1 MPSICTLSEHQL
13 LTSLTSPSDYA
24 AQLVQLLN
32 LARWFLL
39 FQGVQL
45 IPQHCILLSTTMKVL
60 CMGDMEEPGSWQGR
74 PACLICVYSVMN
86 GCHTTSAVLALFP

>member
-60 CMGDMEEPGSWQGR
+60 CTGDMEEQGSW
-74 PACLICVYSVMN
+74 LYSVMN
-86 GCHTTSAVLALFP
+86 GCHTTSAVLVLFP